1 MCPLCQ
7 ARGYSMYESSLSSR
21 RICSQMGRDSQRT
34 RKYGPFQWV
43 VNATGNNEAGW
54 EERRR
59 REGAGKAAVSARDSR
74 EGCLTRSYAEQ
85 ERSEPG
91 GAWGAR
97 ARSSVRP
104 AVELKSCP
112 NMLTAA
118 HRASLPG
125 LVTGVSAHLTLRP
138 PGLFS
143 TLIRHSLQL
152 LRCGRTGPPHRPVP
166 ANHR

>member
-1 MCPLCQ
+1 M
-7 ARGYSMYESSLSSR
+7 RSLSVTRPCDVHWCCPHSTDR
-21 RICSQMGRDSQRT
+21 ETEAWRGWAAHCGSFAPSFASAELQCAHCARHGGTACTSLVSPPGGPCSQVGRDSQRT

-59 REGAGKAAVSARDSR
+59 REGASKAAVSARDSR

-91 GAWGAR
+91 GAWGAC

-104 AVELKSCP
+104 AVELKSRP
-112 NMLTAA
+112 NMLTAEP
-118 HRASLPG
+118 RL
-125 LVTGVSAHLTLRP
+125 
-138 PGLFS
+138 
-143 TLIRHSLQL
+143 
-152 LRCGRTGPPHRPVP
+152 
-166 ANHR
+166 